1 MPAQHAPR
9 HILTLREQA
18 VLRMIAAG
26 KNSRS
31 IATEL
36 GISVLTVRKHRSNLL
51 AKTGTRNAAQLA
63 SYAVEHGFRRA
74 RSLVRLA
81 PAT

>member
-1 MPAQHAPR
+1 MAQQAPR
-9 HILTLREQA
+9 HNLTRREQA

-26 KNSRS
+26 QNSRS

-36 GISVLTVRKHRSNLL
+36 GVSVLTVRKHRSNLL
-51 AKTGTRNAAQLA
+51 AKTGARNAAQLT

-74 RSLVRLA
+74 RRLVRVE
-81 PAT
+81 PAI